1 MNLLRFGAKSTRW
14 PDHSAGQ
21 AHAHGVA
28 ITPFQTGCF
37 ERPKVPDA
45 GDAAAPR

>member
-21 AHAHGVA
+21 AHAHGIA
-28 ITPFQTGCF
+28 ITPCF